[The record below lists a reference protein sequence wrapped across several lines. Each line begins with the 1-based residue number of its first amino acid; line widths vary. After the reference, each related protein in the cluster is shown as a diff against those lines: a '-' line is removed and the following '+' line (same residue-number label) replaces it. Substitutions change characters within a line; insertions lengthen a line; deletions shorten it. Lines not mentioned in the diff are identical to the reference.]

1 MRKPLLRAIALLALA
16 LVAGA
21 CKEEKGPPIAAN
33 KKTIADS
40 ADQVLYGQRML
51 ITDRGLNRAEIH
63 SDTAY
68 FFDENTRTEMRV
80 VDGVFFDS
88 QGLRDA
94 VLTSRTG
101 LYNQRLNS
109 LEARGDRALPVV
121 ITTIDGRRLETT
133 YVRYDQRVNLISSDS
148 MFTLTDPDGRVLH
161 GIGFTTDPDLNNVHV
176 VKQISG
182 KAGAVVIPK

>member
-1 MRKPLLRAIALLALA
+1 VRKALLLAIALLC
-16 LVAGA
+16 A

-33 KKTIADS
+33 KQTIADS

-80 VDGVFFDS
+80 VDGKFFNS
-88 QGLRDA
+88 QGLLDA

-101 LYNQRLNS
+101 IFNQRLNS
-109 LEARGDRALPVV
+109 LEARGEVV
-121 ITTIDGRRLETT
+121 ISTIDGRRLETPF
-133 YVRYDQRVNLISSDS
+133 VRYDQRLNLVSSDTT
-148 MFTLTDPDGRVLH
+148 FTLTDPDGRVLR
-161 GIGFTTDPDLNNVHV
+161 GIGFTTDPDLNDLKV
-176 VKQISG
+176 VKMLSA
-182 KAGAVVIPK
+182 KAGPVAVPK

>member
-1 MRKPLLRAIALLALA
+1 VRKALLLAIALLC
-16 LVAGA
+16 A

-33 KKTIADS
+33 KQTIADS

-80 VDGVFFDS
+80 VDGKFFNS
-88 QGLRDA
+88 QGLLDA

-101 LYNQRLNS
+101 LFNQRLNS
-109 LEARGDRALPVV
+109 LEARGDVV
-121 ITTIDGRRLETT
+121 ITTIDGRRLETPF
-133 YVRYDQRVNLISSDS
+133 VRYDQRLNLVSSDTT
-148 MFTLTDPDGRVLH
+148 FTLTDPDGRVLR
-161 GIGFTTDPDLNNVHV
+161 GIGFTTDPDLNDLKV
-176 VKQISG
+176 VKMLSA
-182 KAGAVVIPK
+182 KAGPVAVPK

>member
-1 MRKPLLRAIALLALA
+1 M
-16 LVAGA
+16 
-21 CKEEKGPPIAAN
+21 
-33 KKTIADS
+33 
-40 ADQVLYGQRML
+40 LYGQRML

-68 FFDENTRTEMRV
+68 FFDENTRTEMRI

-109 LEARGDRALPVV
+109 LEARGDRAARGDHDASTAAASRRRSCA
-121 ITTIDGRRLETT
+121 TTSASTSCRATRHS
-133 YVRYDQRVNLISSDS
+133 R
-148 MFTLTDPDGRVLH
+148 
-161 GIGFTTDPDLNNVHV
+161 
-176 VKQISG
+176 
-182 KAGAVVIPK
+182 

>member
-1 MRKPLLRAIALLALA
+1 MRKALLFSMASLALA

-21 CKEEKGPPIAAN
+21 CKEEKGPPIAAG

-40 ADQVLYGQRML
+40 ADQLLYGQRML

-68 FFDENTRTEMRV
+68 FFDEHTRTDMRV
-80 VDGVFFDS
+80 GDAKFFTS
-88 QGLRDA
+88 QGLLDT